1 MKPWLYHYTGSEY
14 EIYIYCLYHTLA
26 YGSKHVSMRLYKQIK
41 ITIDRSTYL
50 DILETPTYIKGISQL
65 RLSSHKLAIETC
77 RHNKISLHDRK
88 CTHCTLNDIED
99 EFHFVLIIMPLL
111 FKFQKLYT
119 YQAI

>member
-1 MKPWLYHYTGSEY
+1 MKPCLYHYSDSDH
-14 EIYIYCLYHTLA
+14 EIYISVITHWHTGLN
-26 YGSKHVSMRLYKQIK
+26 SCTSMRLYKQIK
-41 ITIDRSTYL
+41 TTIDRSTCL
-50 DILETPTYIKGISQL
+50 DIHETPTYRKVISQL

-77 RHNKISLHDRK
+77 RHYKISLHDRK